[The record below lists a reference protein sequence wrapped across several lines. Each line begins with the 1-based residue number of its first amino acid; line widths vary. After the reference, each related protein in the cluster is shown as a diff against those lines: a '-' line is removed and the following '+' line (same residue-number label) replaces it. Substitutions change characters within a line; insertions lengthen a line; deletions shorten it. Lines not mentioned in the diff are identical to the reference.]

1 MVFRSPR
8 PIIRCA
14 WLCVVLAASGCS
26 DRGSQRTQAPSAAAS
41 VRGAPSS
48 PVQFVECA
56 VASGLAF
63 QHTNGGSP
71 RKLLP
76 ETMTGGVM
84 FWDYNGDGHLDA
96 YFTNGKWLASPD
108 TTVHPTDALFAN
120 QGDGT
125 FRDVTLRAGVADTS
139 YTNGCVAGDYD
150 NDGDPDLYLANFG
163 PNVLYRNEGDGL
175 FTDQTRTA
183 GLRDP
188 RWSTSCAFFDY
199 DRDGDLDLYVTNYVE
214 YDLAKADQAAMPYVQ
229 NPSTYKGSTK
239 GYPHP
244 ANFPP
249 APDALMRNEGNGRF
263 VDVTQQVGM
272 AGPPGNG
279 LGVLAADFSGDG
291 WPDVYVANDAE
302 PNFLFLSNGDGTFR
316 EVGEISGTAYGQDGQ
331 REASMGVDAGDY
343 DLDGDLDLTVINF
356 QGEPNELYQNEG
368 KGFFSNQT
376 YPSGLGLITLSAL
389 GFGTNFLDY
398 DNDTRLDLFV
408 ANGHVLD
415 NVELFDQ
422 STTYAQRNFLLRNQG
437 PNAYGNFTFE
447 EVGRSGGP
455 GMDLVRVGRGP
466 AVGDYDNDG
475 DLDILV
481 SNLGQQ
487 ASLLRND
494 GGNANHWLQA
504 RLVGRRSNRDAVGA
518 WVTARTDSVA
528 QVQQVIAGR
537 SYLSQSDL
545 RLHFGL
551 GTRTRVDRLEVRWPS
566 GQVDTYADVAADQLV
581 VLEEGQAL
589 RRGVR

>member
-1 MVFRSPR
+1 MMLGSARRAVC
-8 PIIRCA
+8 CA
-14 WLCVVLAASGCS
+14 WLAAALTALGCS
-26 DRGSQRTQAPSAAAS
+26 DTASERAQVPNPAPARGVPPAS
-41 VRGAPSS
+41 
-48 PVQFVECA
+48 VQFVECA
-56 VASGLAF
+56 VASGLVF
-63 QHTNGGSP
+63 QHTNGASP
-71 RKLLP
+71 RKLFP
-76 ETMTGGVM
+76 ETMAGGAM
-84 FWDYNGDGHLDA
+84 FWDYNGDGYLDA
-96 YFTNGKWLASPD
+96 YLTNGNWLASPD
-108 TTVHPTDALFAN
+108 TMVHPTDALFVN

-125 FRDVTLRAGVADTS
+125 FRDATQRAGVADTA

-150 NDGDPDLYLANFG
+150 NDGDADLYLANFG
-163 PNVLYRNEGDGL
+163 PDVLYRNEGDGT
-175 FTDQTRTA
+175 FTDQTLGA
-183 GLRDP
+183 GLGDP
-188 RWSTSCAFFDY
+188 RWGTSCAFFDF
-199 DRDGDLDLYVTNYVE
+199 DRDGDLDLYIANYVE
-214 YDLAKADQAAMPYVQ
+214 YNLAKADQAAMPYVQ
-229 NPSTYKGSTK
+229 NPSAYKGSAK

-244 ANFPP
+244 ANFAP

-263 VDVTQQVGM
+263 VDVTRQAGM
-272 AGPPGNG
+272 AGAAGNG
-279 LGVLAADFSGDG
+279 LGVLAADFTGDG

-302 PNFLFLSNGDGTFR
+302 PNFLFLNNGDATFR

-356 QGEPNELYQNEG
+356 QGEPNELYENEG

-376 YPSGLGLITLSAL
+376 YPSGLGLITLAAL

-398 DNDTRLDLFV
+398 DNDMLLDLFV

-422 STTYAQRNFLLRNQG
+422 STSYAQRNFLLHNQG
-437 PNAYGNFTFE
+437 PNAYGNITYE
-447 EVGRSGGP
+447 EVGRSSGP
-455 GMDLVRVGRGP
+455 GMELVRVGRGT

-475 DLDILV
+475 DVDVLV

-504 RLVGRRSNRDAVGA
+504 RLIGRRSNRDAVGA
-518 WVTARTDSVA
+518 WVTAQSDSVR
-528 QVQQVIAGR
+528 QVRQVIAGS
-537 SYLSQSDL
+537 SYQSQSDL

-551 GTRTRVDRLEVRWPS
+551 GTRARVDRLEVRWPS
-566 GQVDTYADVAADQLV
+566 GHVDTYADVAADQLV